1 MPLTAHDNR
10 GRFWEYFSC
19 ARREVARQLMT
30 QLQHRGSIL
39 LPRSR
44 SKSASCQ
51 VLPQRHSLFG
61 QFLFCFL
68 IFGQMRQ
75 PHAAQHVGCLCEL
88 NVVVTDYLYSV
99 APGVSKIKEGPVEWG
114 NPGCLEL
121 LAGGLLIVDDEA
133 KVATI
138 ICRLHAAFLKRNE
151 LIA

>member
-1 MPLTAHDNR
+1 MSLTAHDTR
-10 GRFWEYFSC
+10 GRFGEYFSR
-19 ARREVARQLMT
+19 ARTDVARQLMT
-30 QLQHRGSIL
+30 LRQRRGSIL

-61 QFLFCFL
+61 QFLFCFV

-99 APGVSKIKEGPVEWG
+99 APGRPKIKKRPVEGG
-114 NPGCLEL
+114 NTSCLEC
-121 LAGGLLIVDDEA
+121 LAGGLLVVDDEA

-138 ICRLHAAFLKRNE
+138 VCRLPAALLKR
-151 LIA
+151 